1 MLRLFK
7 ALITFRRIFHI
18 QPLKILI
25 KLPARVNE
33 PPRRVNNNV
42 YNIFM
47 TPLERA
53 CRDSSWL
60 MRSAAEKRT
69 QIPAADDDKSQ
80 IAPDSVPSHSFCSLS
95 PY

>member
-7 ALITFRRIFHI
+7 SLITFRRIFHI

-47 TPLERA
+47 TPG
-53 CRDSSWL
+53 
-60 MRSAAEKRT
+60 
-69 QIPAADDDKSQ
+69 IPADALRQWKKG
-80 IAPDSVPSHSFCSLS
+80 PKFRLRTMTNPR
-95 PY
+95 